1 MLQLNQMAKLS
12 LPPFV
17 DWQNHQSKQLLE
29 SKLIAIGKPDYKVAS
44 GKAPRLRLN
53 LSLVQLANVG
63 STFAGAD

>member
-1 MLQLNQMAKLS
+1 MLQLKEMAKLS

-29 SKLIAIGKPDYKVAS
+29 SKLMAIGKPDSKFAL
-44 GKAPRLRLN
+44 GEDLWLRLN
-53 LSLVQLANVG
+53 LSSLQLANVG